1 MSNLLCSSPDYHP
14 RSPLS
19 QLLLS
24 QPRTATSWASTHTR
38 PRSKEGRIRTPASNQ
53 MRSVLEFLEREDV
66 VSDHSGYAGT
76 LPSVYTGAHTSVH
89 IPTLPLCFCLG
100 GLLHASPPS
109 HFGWKHSPWC
119 LHSTHVSELTWHC
132 FLNRVASDCV
142 TVLAADSRDSTSS
155 LGCSESVTKCTL
167 SGLRGHTEHRRANAV
182 FVVWFSLPFCLSQIK
197 FS

>member
-1 MSNLLCSSPDYHP
+1 
-14 RSPLS
+14 
-19 QLLLS
+19 
-24 QPRTATSWASTHTR
+24 
-38 PRSKEGRIRTPASNQ
+38 
-53 MRSVLEFLEREDV
+53 MRSIMEFLKREDV
-66 VSDHSGYAGT
+66 VRDHSGHAGL

-89 IPTLPLCFCLG
+89 IPTLPLCFSLG
-100 GLLHASPPS
+100 WLLQASPPF
-109 HFGWKHSPWC
+109 HFGPKHSPPWC

-132 FLNRVASDCV
+132 FLNHAASDCI

-167 SGLRGHTEHRRANAV
+167 SGLRGHTEHRRANRV